1 MLKAFTSNPLIATGN
16 IAISNSH
23 ICMLP
28 DSDFFQ
34 TLDFFNYFFGL
45 NLLFFRYLSKIDAP
59 AHLRLYFKHICVVS
73 LFSDFSNCPDP
84 GVQKMDMTQNHSLL
98 QHKGNF
104 PGKSEN
110 NETTQIC

>member
-1 MLKAFTSNPLIATGN
+1 MLKAFTSNPLIATEN

-73 LFSDFSNCPDP
+73 LFSDF
-84 GVQKMDMTQNHSLL
+84 
-98 QHKGNF
+98 
-104 PGKSEN
+104 PGKLPLCHKREPIWVIS
-110 NETTQIC
+110 IF